1 MNIPL
6 LIRIR
11 QRFDEPVLRDIP
23 GDVARQVHRLG
34 LGPKVKSGQSVAV
47 ACSSRGIAN
56 YLVIV
61 EAIVRSLL
69 DLGLKPFLIPAMGS
83 HGAATAEGQKR
94 VLEHLGLS
102 ENALGVPI
110 QSSLDTVAIDET
122 KDGIP
127 VFLDKLASKA
137 DHIVIVNRVK
147 PHTDFEAE
155 IESGLMK
162 MMAIGLGKRRGAAEY
177 HEAVFRWGYPR
188 VILGV
193 GRKIIQSGR
202 ILFGVAI
209 VENGYEQTA
218 TVSVLPPN
226 EIEDREKQL
235 LKDAKRLMLRLP
247 FDDVDILIV
256 DEIGKDISGTGMDTK
271 VIGRIYLPL
280 LTEEPQSPR
289 IKRIVVCDLTERSEG
304 NALGIGLADFVTK
317 RLLDKVDWNATNVNA
332 VIGGCPEHA
341 RLPLVLPSDRE
352 AVETAAR
359 SVGSAGPEQLKLIRI
374 KNTKQLG
381 EIDVSSAYRDE
392 IMRRKDLEIV
402 AEKSPLH
409 FDEDGTLK
417 PF

>member
-1 MNIPL
+1 
-6 LIRIR
+6 
-11 QRFDEPVLRDIP
+11 
-23 GDVARQVHRLG
+23 
-34 LGPKVKSGQSVAV
+34 
-47 ACSSRGIAN
+47 
-56 YLVIV
+56 
-61 EAIVRSLL
+61 
-69 DLGLKPFLIPAMGS
+69 MGS

-94 VLEHLGLS
+94 VLDHAGLS
-102 ENALGVPI
+102 EMTLGIPI
-110 QSSLDTVAIDET
+110 RFSLDTVKITET
-122 KDGIP
+122 DDGIP
-127 VFLDKLASKA
+127 VILDKLASKA
-137 DHIVIVNRVK
+137 DFIVLVNRVK
-147 PHTDFEAE
+147 SHTDFEAE

-162 MMAIGLGKRRGAAEY
+162 MMAIGLGKRSGAAAY

-188 VILGV
+188 VILSV
-193 GRKIIQSGR
+193 GREIIQSGR
-202 ILFGVAI
+202 LLFGVAV

-218 TVSVLPPN
+218 TVSVLPPD
-226 EIEDREKQL
+226 EIEDREKKL
-235 LKDAKRLMLRLP
+235 LQEAKSLMLRLP

-271 VIGRIYLPL
+271 IVGRIYLPL
-280 LTEEPQSPR
+280 LTEEPRSPR
-289 IKRIVVCDLTERSEG
+289 IKRIVVCDLTEKSEG

-352 AVETAAR
+352 AVETASQ
-359 SVGSAGPEQLKLIRI
+359 SVGAAGPEQLKLIRI

-392 IMRRKDLEIV
+392 IMRRKDLEIA
-402 AEKSPLH
+402 AEKSSLH